1 VLLPVGC
8 CIIANCMNSLDC
20 TLHMQKNLMAFLF
33 FLIKFCNCMRIFQ
46 VDFHD
51 TGRGPRVPSM
61 TDYFGFT
68 MAALNESGSVFAN
81 PCKGDKNMSTLMYRP
96 FGSWAG
102 NSEICYLQVV
112 FVIQVEQMAIL
123 NFTAVYRLLIQ
134 VIILF
139 KLVVNEI

>member
-1 VLLPVGC
+1 
-8 CIIANCMNSLDC
+8 MY
-20 TLHMQKNLMAFLF
+20 
-33 FLIKFCNCMRIFQ
+33 IFQ

-96 FGSWAG
+96 FGCWAG
-102 NSEICYLQVV
+102 NSEVSYLHVAQREILKFTPYWLLTQV
-112 FVIQVEQMAIL
+112 FIFS
-123 NFTAVYRLLIQ
+123 N
-134 VIILF
+134 
-139 KLVVNEI
+139 LVVNEV